1 MISLKAE
8 LFTEN
13 DIIDPFRV
21 IRYLE
26 NNIPRQ
32 KISTEQVV
40 NIIKKLARRI
50 KGIRVSYRKVRSV
63 KNCIA
68 INGYYD
74 HSKRASIEIEICCN
88 SFKKFFN
95 IDKKLHRALIYDI
108 ADTLC
113 HESIHR
119 YQYRSRD
126 TSVEFFEGDESEE
139 QRYYSDPD
147 EMFAFAANISHSL
160 FRQYGSEAVNELRN
174 VDSILNFDPYFS
186 DYYALFYPQPK
197 FKKIVKMVYLNL
209 LAIEQGKIL
218 YRPSN

>member
-8 LFTEN
+8 SFTEN
-13 DIIDPFRV
+13 EIIDPFRV

-26 NNIPRQ
+26 NAIPRRQ
-32 KISTEQVV
+32 ISTEFVVQVL
-40 NIIKKLARRI
+40 KKLGRRI
-50 KGIRVSYRKVRSV
+50 KGIRVSYRKVRSI

-74 HSKRASIEIEICCN
+74 HTKRTGIEIEVCCS
-88 SFKKFFN
+88 SFKKNFDLN
-95 IDKKLHRALIYDI
+95 RKLHRALIYDI

-126 TSVEFFEGDESEE
+126 ELLSVFEKEE
-139 QRYYSDPD
+139 NEEHRYYGDPD
-147 EMFAFAANISHSL
+147 EMFAFAANIGHSL
-160 FRQYGSEAVNELRN
+160 FRQYGVQAVSELKELHN
-174 VDSILNFDPYFS
+174 ILKFDPYLA

-197 FKKIVKMVYLNL
+197 FKKMIKMVYLNL

-218 YRPSN
+218 YRPPK

>member
-8 LFTEN
+8 SFTEN
-13 DIIDPFRV
+13 EIIDPFKV

-26 NNIPRQ
+26 NNIPRH
-32 KISTEQVV
+32 KISTELVV
-40 NIIKKLARRI
+40 TVLKKLARRI
-50 KGIRVSYRKVRSV
+50 KGIRVIYRKVRSV

-74 HSKRASIEIEICCN
+74 HSKRSSIEIEVCCN
-88 SFKKFFN
+88 SFKKYFN
-95 IDKKLHRALIYDI
+95 IDKKLYRALIYDI

-126 TSVEFFEGDESEE
+126 SELEFFEQDLDE
-139 QRYYSDPD
+139 QHRYYSDPD
-147 EMFAFAANISHSL
+147 EMFAFATNISHSL
-160 FRQYGSEAVNELRN
+160 FRQYGSNAVEELKNIDN
-174 VDSILNFDPYFS
+174 VLKFDPYFS